1 MSSLWNGQNLPA
13 YDGGGDVSAPNPI
26 TGFVTL
32 DVDAHYFVIP
42 GAHAAEGVSV
52 QIITDAT
59 IAGTFTIEG
68 CNLPLARGGTS
79 AGPSDADDY
88 SEVSGQWVEIDTTDA
103 GHAQAAGTGWTATAL
118 TLVKTAGAGGA
129 IITLP
134 HACWRRL
141 RIKADIT
148 TGGSVR
154 VVAHGRC

>member
-13 YDGGGDVSAPNPI
+13 IDGDGNPSQPNPI

-32 DVDAHYFVIP
+32 DVDAHYFIIQ
-42 GAHAAEGVSV
+42 GAHSAEGISI

-59 IAGTFTIEG
+59 VAGTFTIEA
-68 CNLPLARGGTS
+68 CNLPPARGGTS
-79 AGPSDADDY
+79 AGPADATDF
-88 SEVSGQWVEIDTTDA
+88 SEISGQWVKIDTTDA
-103 GHAQAAGTGWTATAL
+103 GYGQATGTGWTVTAL
-118 TLVKTAGAGGA
+118 TLAKTAGVGGA

-134 HACWRRL
+134 SACWRRL